1 MHFVLEFHLTLST
14 PSQEGSCSISQ
25 WGNNAKGTT
34 MPGQGPQDFIF
45 QHPLKPEGG
54 PEGDIP
60 IMSFLSVNCICPKYQ
75 KTDVKISITLGTL
88 AAGVQ
93 FPASS

>member
-1 MHFVLEFHLTLST
+1 
-14 PSQEGSCSISQ
+14 
-25 WGNNAKGTT
+25 

-60 IMSFLSVNCICPKYQ
+60 IMSFLSVNCICPKYP
-75 KTDVKISITLGTL
+75 KTDLHNFGPLGCRTPVSSTFLTPKL
-88 AAGVQ
+88 ALKVVLENANNVYSEG
-93 FPASS
+93 